1 MRSIIFFLIIKK
13 NNMGNKSSSKNKN
26 IEIDSKIIFHFSN
39 TKKYSEKLQI
49 FSVNNGYNNLIIKYS
64 INKKNIEYIKKNI
77 PFEIEFIHK
86 NNYKKEHYIFSQN
99 FKHDSMYKVKS
110 NKDMNNIYLD
120 YYNLNKPNC
129 KLRFQKD
136 NPKLI
141 IYHQSF

>member
-1 MRSIIFFLIIKK
+1 MK
-13 NNMGNKSSSKNKN
+13 
-26 IEIDSKIIFHFSN
+26 
-39 TKKYSEKLQI
+39 I
-49 FSVNNGYNNLIIKYS
+49 FSVHNGYNNLIIKYS

-110 NKDMNNIYLD
+110 NKDVDNIYLY
-120 YYNLNKPNC
+120 YYNSNKPNC

-136 NPKLI
+136 IPKFI
-141 IYHQSF
+141 MYHQCF